1 MPIRCVLFDFDG
13 VIADTEERNADYLAA
28 ALAHFGVRLTDADRS
43 VLVGINDPSLL
54 EALLK
59 RAETPVTLEQLQA
72 ERARRGNYYENGAD
86 LHPQPGL
93 REFLYALRA
102 QGIRTGVVSSTRSQ
116 LILTALD
123 RLHLVSQFDVVVC
136 GDMVTRRKPDP
147 EPYLRAAQLL
157 GLAPDD
163 CLVIEDSPAGIR
175 AGKAAG
181 CTVLGYTGSSIRQ
194 DVSAADF
201 ALSDF
206 HLYRQIPLFQNL
218 SPFCFAFKLLRSVQ
232 ETRHRRNGSTYFFS
246 EGSIAFP
253 DRSDLPART
262 MLTSEGSVS
271 RSTHVVADPR
281 TQRLRTLTPIEC
293 ERLNGFPD
301 DWTAGMPE
309 RLRYFTMGN
318 ALVVPLVKAMG
329 KRISALAEDEQRS

>member
-13 VIADTEERNADYLAA
+13 VIADTEERNADYLAS
-28 ALAHFGVRLTDADRS
+28 ALAHFGVRLTEEDRS
-43 VLVGINDPSLL
+43 ALVGINDPSLL

-72 ERARRGNYYENGAD
+72 ERTRHGNYYENGAD
-86 LHPQPGL
+86 LHTQPGL
-93 REFLYALRA
+93 REFLSALRA
-102 QGIRTGVVSSTRSQ
+102 QGIRTGIVSSTRSQ

-136 GDMVTRRKPDP
+136 GDMVTRRKPIRNLIY
-147 EPYLRAAQLL
+147 EQRSFW
-157 GLAPDD
+157 GLPPTIVWSSRILPQA
-163 CLVIEDSPAGIR
+163 SG

-218 SPFCFAFKLLRSVQ
+218 SPF
-232 ETRHRRNGSTYFFS
+232 
-246 EGSIAFP
+246 
-253 DRSDLPART
+253 
-262 MLTSEGSVS
+262 
-271 RSTHVVADPR
+271 
-281 TQRLRTLTPIEC
+281 
-293 ERLNGFPD
+293 
-301 DWTAGMPE
+301 
-309 RLRYFTMGN
+309 
-318 ALVVPLVKAMG
+318 
-329 KRISALAEDEQRS
+329 

>member
-13 VIADTEERNADYLAA
+13 VIADTEERNADYLAS
-28 ALAHFGVRLTDADRS
+28 ALAHFGVRLTEEDRS
-43 VLVGINDPSLL
+43 ALVGINDPSLL

-72 ERARRGNYYENGAD
+72 ERTRHGNYYENGAD
-86 LHPQPGL
+86 LHTQPGL
-93 REFLYALRA
+93 REFLSALRA
-102 QGIRTGVVSSTRSQ
+102 QGIRTGIVSSTRSQ

-157 GLAPDD
+157 GLAPDN
-163 CLVIEDSPAGIR
+163 CLVIEDSPTGIR

-218 SPFCFAFKLLRSVQ
+218 SPF
-232 ETRHRRNGSTYFFS
+232 
-246 EGSIAFP
+246 
-253 DRSDLPART
+253 
-262 MLTSEGSVS
+262 
-271 RSTHVVADPR
+271 
-281 TQRLRTLTPIEC
+281 
-293 ERLNGFPD
+293 
-301 DWTAGMPE
+301 
-309 RLRYFTMGN
+309 
-318 ALVVPLVKAMG
+318 
-329 KRISALAEDEQRS
+329 

>member
-201 ALSDF
+201 AFSDF

-218 SPFCFAFKLLRSVQ
+218 SPF
-232 ETRHRRNGSTYFFS
+232 
-246 EGSIAFP
+246 
-253 DRSDLPART
+253 
-262 MLTSEGSVS
+262 
-271 RSTHVVADPR
+271 
-281 TQRLRTLTPIEC
+281 
-293 ERLNGFPD
+293 
-301 DWTAGMPE
+301 
-309 RLRYFTMGN
+309 
-318 ALVVPLVKAMG
+318 
-329 KRISALAEDEQRS
+329 